1 MGIASQFKSQKGI
14 FLHRQLRAHP
24 KSVLIMD
31 FVKLWAG
38 LFCQQC
44 SGQHE
49 HSRDNY
55 IKWNLL
61 IMEFTIWD
69 STLGCS
75 VPLCVTLV
83 FLNY

>member
-38 LFCQQC
+38 IFCQQC
-44 SGQHE
+44 SGQ
-49 HSRDNY
+49 
-55 IKWNLL
+55 LL
-61 IMEFTIWD
+61 FQ
-69 STLGCS
+69 G
-75 VPLCVTLV
+75 VPLGLTKDFDKRRGVLDI
-83 FLNY
+83 FLKWYLDLTNIV

>member
-38 LFCQQC
+38 LCCQQC

-49 HSRDNY
+49 HSTSISRSAPGVYQGFGKRRGVLD
-55 IKWNLL
+55 
-61 IMEFTIWD
+61 M
-69 STLGCS
+69 
-75 VPLCVTLV
+75 
-83 FLNY
+83 FLKLYLYLTNIV

>member
-49 HSRDNY
+49 HSTSISRSAPGVNQGRGRRGILD
-55 IKWNLL
+55 IFLKWYLDLTN
-61 IMEFTIWD
+61 I
-69 STLGCS
+69 
-75 VPLCVTLV
+75 V
-83 FLNY
+83 